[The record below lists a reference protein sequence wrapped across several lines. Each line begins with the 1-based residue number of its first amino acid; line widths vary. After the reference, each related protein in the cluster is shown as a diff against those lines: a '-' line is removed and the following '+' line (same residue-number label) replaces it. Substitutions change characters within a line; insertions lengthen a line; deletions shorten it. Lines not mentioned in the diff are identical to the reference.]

1 MLRVFLN
8 DVCNKTITLPKHGYP
23 FYSKESIRTALT
35 EYISQRPQKGMPVFV
50 LPCCDW
56 GQLGGMKLPRSEFS
70 CTTLTNA
77 SRVSF
82 HCCTKCGE
90 RRNELQRKVCGTK
103 IKCDCPG
110 GVHQAARE
118 KCAIFHH
125 RLSHRWPGKD
135 CGRGRNPFTWDDVQF
150 LNRLPTVPA
159 YSWWHKLWGRLC
171 KKSN

>member
-8 DVCNKTITLPKHGYP
+8 DVYNKTLTLPKHGISLL
-23 FYSKESIRTALT
+23 FKSINQDSSDRVYQSATPELT
-35 EYISQRPQKGMPVFV
+35 CHMH
-50 LPCCDW
+50 CDE
-56 GQLGGMKLPRSEFS
+56 GMKLPRSEFS
-70 CTTLTNA
+70 RTTLKNA
-77 SRVSF
+77 SARLF
-82 HCCTKCGE
+82 HCCTTCEE
-90 RRNELQRKVCGTK
+90 RRNDLQRKVYGTK

-118 KCAIFHH
+118 KCVIFHH

-150 LNRLPTVPA
+150 LNRLPTNSR